1 MNLEE
6 KSYIESQVAN
16 KGKKTSI
23 AYILLIFIGG
33 LGGHRFY
40 LEKTGSAVGLLLL
53 TLLTG
58 WFTFFIPSLIWIIV
72 DACLIPGYINENNE
86 KIRREATNEI
96 MTIRGK

>member
-6 KSYIESQVAN
+6 KTYIESQVAN
-16 KGKKTSI
+16 KGKKTGI
-23 AYILLIFIGG
+23 AYILLIL
-33 LGGHRFY
+33 LGGFGAHRFY
-40 LEKTGSAVGLLLL
+40 LEKIGSAVGLLLL

-58 WFTFFIPSLIWIIV
+58 WMTFFIPSLIWIIV

-96 MTIRGK
+96 KTIRGK

>member
-16 KGKKTSI
+16 KGKKTGI
-23 AYILLIFIGG
+23 AYILLIFTGG
-33 LGGHRFY
+33 VGGHRFY

-58 WFTFFIPSLIWIIV
+58 WFTFFIPSMIWIIV

-96 MTIRGK
+96 KTIRGK

>member
-6 KSYIESQVAN
+6 KTYIESQVAN
-16 KGKKTSI
+16 KGKKTGI
-23 AYILLIFIGG
+23 AYILLIL
-33 LGGHRFY
+33 LGRFGAHRFY

-58 WFTFFIPSLIWIIV
+58 WMTFFIPSLIWIIV

-96 MTIRGK
+96 KTIRGK